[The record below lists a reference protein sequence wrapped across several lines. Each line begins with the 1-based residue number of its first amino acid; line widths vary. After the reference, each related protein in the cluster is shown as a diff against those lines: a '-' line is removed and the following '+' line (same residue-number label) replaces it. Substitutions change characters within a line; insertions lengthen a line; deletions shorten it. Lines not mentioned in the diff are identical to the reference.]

1 MSVAGNEE
9 WDYIYSTNIAEDSTW
24 NVLCLDLC
32 LGFHSNMLDLFYRSL
47 LVLCYRVRAFGFV
60 VGAQLLLPHQQR
72 LISPEATGLAILVM
86 NFNQSNI

>member
-1 MSVAGNEE
+1 
-9 WDYIYSTNIAEDSTW
+9 
-24 NVLCLDLC
+24 
-32 LGFHSNMLDLFYRSL
+32 LDLFYRSL